1 VKLVVAHLYPDYL
14 NIYADRGNMAVLE
27 RRAAWRGI
35 GFDYRPVSAGETP
48 TPADADLYYVGG
60 GQDREQ
66 ALIAPDFA
74 RRGPALVEAVAEG
87 AALLAVCGGYQLLGR
102 FYRDRS
108 GAELPGVGFF
118 PLHTMAGETRMIGDV
133 LLECELT
140 AGERRTVAG
149 FENHAGRTFLDAGAE
164 PLGRVVAGF
173 GNNGEDRLEG
183 CRVGRA
189 IGTYLHGPLLPR
201 NPWLA
206 DWLISQALARRAG
219 EPVELEPLAEDLEA
233 DAHRVAAERA
243 RSRGGRF

>member
-1 VKLVVAHLYPDYL
+1 
-14 NIYADRGNMAVLE
+14 
-27 RRAAWRGI
+27 
-35 GFDYRPVSAGETP
+35 
-48 TPADADLYYVGG
+48 
-60 GQDREQ
+60 
-66 ALIAPDFA
+66 
-74 RRGPALVEAVAEG
+74 
-87 AALLAVCGGYQLLGR
+87 
-102 FYRDRS
+102 
-108 GAELPGVGFF
+108 
-118 PLHTMAGETRMIGDV
+118 
-133 LLECELT
+133 
-140 AGERRTVAG
+140 
-149 FENHAGRTFLDAGAE
+149 
-164 PLGRVVAGF
+164 VVAGF